1 MPDPPPH
8 VIEHAPHFRR
18 VRGVLFC
25 LGAWLAFGLLQTT
38 LARALDPEMSLR
50 WWELFRLDLALALF
64 WTAIS
69 IPIAAWHARVR
80 AQSWGALALI
90 GAHLPVVALVAVA
103 DAAALRFVL
112 HYIGGMT
119 LKNPFAVTLTYYA
132 DFDVVRY
139 VAVVAVADA
148 LLTRRALAERERLAA
163 RLEGLL
169 VRARLDYL
177 EAQLQPH
184 FLFNSLGAVSELAY
198 EAPATAARVL
208 RQLASI
214 FRHALTSRSDEV
226 TLGDELLAIEP
237 YLDIQRIRFADWLR
251 IDYDVDEGA
260 VDCLVPR
267 FVLQPL
273 VENAIR
279 HGLTQRLAA
288 GCIEISARRW
298 DACDGQD
305 GQLVVRVS
313 DNGVGLQ
320 ASRGTSG
327 YGIGLA
333 NVRERLAMLYGSGH
347 PLRLFSNDGGGTVA
361 ELTLPV
367 RRRSAP
373 SAVSPHDDAVDAAPP
388 QAAESIAPVPVSA
401 STASTLPRRRIHPV
415 VTSTTVWIVCGLLWT
430 QQSYTYLGL
439 RNLLGTRSW
448 LAIARSDM
456 TVALLWAALTPLVFL
471 ATSRVPLAPRLR
483 SWRSLA
489 YVVGGAGLPV
499 LHVYLVQRI
508 SSPRTPF
515 WSVNYQSTFLLDV
528 VIVCVLLAVGHRR
541 QLATWLRARESAT
554 ASLAVEVR
562 EIRAR
567 ATRLQSIPPVL
578 LQSLERIATVAHTE
592 PARTEHLLSRLGD
605 YLRVAVESSDGRGV
619 TAAREAALAATLAE
633 LERSGGFLV
642 NRTVSA

>member
-1 MPDPPPH
+1 MRAMPDRPN
-8 VIEHAPHFRR
+8 VIEHEPRIRR
-18 VRGVLFC
+18 ANGALLC
-25 LGAWLAFGLLQTT
+25 LVAWLAFGLLQTM
-38 LARALDPEMSLR
+38 LARALDPKMSLR
-50 WWELFRLDLALALF
+50 WWELFRLDLTLALF

-69 IPIAAWHARVR
+69 VPIAAWHARVR
-80 AQSWGALALI
+80 TQSRGALALI
-90 GAHLPVVALVAVA
+90 GAHLPLVALVAVA

-112 HYIGGMT
+112 HYMGGMT

-148 LLTRRALAERERLAA
+148 LLTRRALAERQRLTA

-198 EAPATAARVL
+198 EAPVAAARVL

-226 TLGDELLAIEP
+226 TIGDELLAIEP

-260 VDCLVPR
+260 VDCLVQR

-288 GCIEISARRW
+288 GCIEISTRRR
-298 DACDGQD
+298 DKSDGQD
-305 GQLVVRVS
+305 GQLVLRVS

-333 NVRERLAMLYGSGH
+333 NVRERLEMLYGSGH

-367 RRRSAP
+367 RRRSASTVLLP
-373 SAVSPHDDAVDAAPP
+373 ADNGVDAAEPADAIGSTSSALDASVPP
-388 QAAESIAPVPVSA
+388 RRRVHPLIA
-401 STASTLPRRRIHPV
+401 STA
-415 VTSTTVWIVCGLLWT
+415 VWIVCGLLWT
-430 QQSYTYLGL
+430 QQSYAYLGL
-439 RNLLGTRSW
+439 RNLLGARSW
-448 LAIARSDM
+448 LSIARSDM
-456 TVALLWAALTPLVFL
+456 TVAMLWAALTPMIFL
-471 ATSRVPLAPRLR
+471 ATSRLPLAPRVLA
-483 SWRSLA
+483 WRSLA
-489 YVVGGAGLPV
+489 YVIGAAGLPV

-508 SSPRTPF
+508 SSPRTPL
-515 WSVNYQSTFLLDV
+515 WSASYQSTFLLDV
-528 VIVCVLLAVGHRR
+528 VIVCVLLAIGHRR

-554 ASLAVEVR
+554 AALAAEVR

-567 ATRLQSIPPVL
+567 AARLQSIPPVL
-578 LQSLERIATVAHTE
+578 LQSLERIAAVARSE
-592 PARTEHLLSRLGD
+592 PARTEHLLSRLAD

-619 TAAREAALAATLAE
+619 TAVREAALARTLSE
-633 LERSGGFLV
+633 LERSGGFVV
-642 NRTVSA
+642 NRTASA